1 MGLLKSSFVFK
12 QTKDAF
18 SAGEGVREKKRC
30 LKNHYVTEPTD
41 LTTRYILLTQ
51 YTAKLDVSELVP
63 I

>member
-18 SAGEGVREKKRC
+18 SAGVREKKRC